1 MQDDDPSKS
10 AWLEALQSFDIDAA
24 ELASFDALLDEQV
37 KTLLQANER
46 PGLSNQSKIEQCF
59 YSTAL
64 PTKAS
69 SYQEYYER
77 LSPALAGTVNTSRA
91 DFVGHMTSALPS
103 FMAVMQKL
111 MASLNQNN
119 VKLETS
125 GYFTDLE
132 RQVLAI
138 LHRCF
143 YGVSVSQDLL
153 NTASTE
159 AAPEVD
165 VQTEY
170 YRQQMHNPKQ
180 AFGVFCSGGTLAN
193 IMALWVARN
202 RLLARFDV
210 ANKGLLGAMS
220 GLAEQGYKGL
230 AVLVSERGHYSLS
243 KAADVLGLG
252 REQLIAISVDDQ
264 HRMDMHAL
272 RSKTAQLKAGGI
284 KILALVGVA
293 GATETGSI
301 DPLMEMAA
309 LAKELGCH
317 FHVDGAWG
325 GAAIFS
331 NTQKEKLAGIELA
344 DSITLD
350 AHKQLYVPMGAGM
363 VLFKDPE
370 AVNAIKH
377 HASYIIRSD
386 SKDLG
391 AYTLEGSRPA
401 MSLLLHA
408 GLHLIGAQGY
418 GALIDHSV
426 NLAGEFARALRASGD
441 FELVLEPELNILSY
455 RFCPAATRVEL
466 EQAMESGDTSRVT
479 SINRKLSEETVAI
492 QIAQAAAHQGFV
504 SRTQLQLPHYGPEP
518 IHVFRIVLA
527 NPHTQLEHLLQIL
540 EEQRFLAVNLP

>member
-1 MQDDDPSKS
+1 MQDDSRS
-10 AWLEALQSFDIDAA
+10 NQTWREALQAFDINA
-24 ELASFDALLDEQV
+24 DALAEFE
-37 KTLLQANER
+37 TLLSQQAKSHLQASER
-46 PGLSNQSKIEQCF
+46 PGLSNQSKVEQCF
-59 YSTAL
+59 YSSEL
-64 PTKAS
+64 PAQAKNFA
-69 SYQEYYER
+69 EYSQ
-77 LSPALAGTVNTSRA
+77 LLGPAISGSVNTARP
-91 DFVGHMTSALPS
+91 DFVGHMTSALPA
-103 FMAVMQKL
+103 FMPPVQKL

-143 YGVSVSQDLL
+143 FASQKGGTDR
-153 NTASTE
+153 A
-159 AAPEVD
+159 VD
-165 VQTEY
+165 DY
-170 YRQQMHNPKQ
+170 YRENMHQPKQ

-202 RLLARFDV
+202 RLLSNYKLAE
-210 ANKGLLGAMS
+210 KGLFGAMS
-220 GLAEQGYKGL
+220 AMAGDGYTGL

-252 REQLIAISVDDQ
+252 RENLVAIEVDDD
-264 HRMDMHAL
+264 HRMDMAAL
-272 RSKTAQLKAGGI
+272 RAKATELQAKGV
-284 KILALVGVA
+284 KVLALVGVA

-301 DPLMEMAA
+301 DPLREMAE
-309 LAKELGCH
+309 LAGELGCH

-331 NTQKEKLAGIELA
+331 SQQRDKLVGIELA

-363 VLFKDPE
+363 VLFREPE

-408 GLHLIGAQGY
+408 GLHLIGAEGY

-426 NLAGEFARALRASGD
+426 NLASEFASLIQESED
-441 FELVLEPELNILSY
+441 FELILEPELNILSY
-455 RFCPAATRVEL
+455 RYCPATEREAL
-466 EQAMESGDTSRVT
+466 EQALEQGDDSLVADL
-479 SINRKLSEETVAI
+479 NQQLSDQTVAI
-492 QIAQAAAHQGFV
+492 QIAQAAGRQGFV
-504 SRTQLQLPHYGPEP
+504 SRTQLHLPHYGPSA
-518 IHVFRIVLA
+518 IHVFRVVLA
-527 NPHTQLEHLLQIL
+527 NPYTRIEHLIQIL
-540 EEQRFLAVNLP
+540 EEQRTIAAKLAQ

>member
-1 MQDDDPSKS
+1 MQDDSLS
-10 AWLEALQSFDIDAA
+10 NQTWLAALQAFDINADALAEFEALLGQQAA
-24 ELASFDALLDEQV
+24 EH
-37 KTLLQANER
+37 LQAPDR
-46 PGLSNQSKIEQCF
+46 PGLSNQNKVEQCF
-59 YSTAL
+59 YSSEVPAMA
-64 PTKAS
+64 KSFA
-69 SYQEYYER
+69 EYSQ
-77 LSPALAGTVNTSRA
+77 LLGPAISGSVNTARP
-91 DFVGHMTSALPS
+91 DFVGHMTSALPA
-103 FMAVMQKL
+103 FMPPVQKL

-143 YGVSVSQDLL
+143 FGSQLAQGDRGVED
-153 NTASTE
+153 
-159 AAPEVD
+159 
-165 VQTEY
+165 Y
-170 YRQQMHNPKQ
+170 YRNNMHSPTQ

-193 IMALWVARN
+193 LMALWVARN
-202 RLLARFDV
+202 RLLASYEL
-210 ANKGLLGAMS
+210 AEKGLFGAMS
-220 GLAEQGYKGL
+220 GMAKDGYTGL

-243 KAADVLGLG
+243 KAADVLGIG
-252 REQLIAISVDDQ
+252 RENLIAIEVDDE
-264 HRMDMHAL
+264 HRMDMRAL
-272 RSKTAQLKAGGI
+272 RRKATALQASGI
-284 KILALVGVA
+284 KVLALVGVA

-301 DPLMEMAA
+301 DPLNEMAEFA
-309 LAKELGCH
+309 QELGCH

-331 NTQKEKLAGIELA
+331 DRQREKLAGIEFA

-363 VLFKDPE
+363 VLFREPE

-408 GLHLIGAQGY
+408 GLHLIGAEGY

-426 NLAGEFARALRASGD
+426 ALASEFARLIRDSED
-441 FELVLEPELNILSY
+441 FELILDPELNILSY
-455 RFCPAATRVEL
+455 RYCPPTERNALRKAITEGDAALIAGLNQR
-466 EQAMESGDTSRVT
+466 
-479 SINRKLSEETVAI
+479 LSDQTVAI
-492 QIAQAAAHQGFV
+492 QIAQAAGTQGFV
-504 SRTQLQLPHYGPEP
+504 SRTQLHLPHYGSKA
-518 IHVFRIVLA
+518 IHVFRVVLA
-527 NPHTQLEHLLQIL
+527 NPYTRIEHLVEIL
-540 EEQRFLAVNLP
+540 EEQRRLAAQLA

>member
-1 MQDDDPSKS
+1 MQDDSLS
-10 AWLEALQSFDIDAA
+10 NQAWLDALQAFDINADALAEFEALLGQQA
-24 ELASFDALLDEQV
+24 
-37 KTLLQANER
+37 KTHLQASER
-46 PGLSNQSKIEQCF
+46 PGLSNQSKVEQYF
-59 YSTAL
+59 YSSDVPATA
-64 PTKAS
+64 KSFA
-69 SYQEYYER
+69 EYSQLLE
-77 LSPALAGTVNTSRA
+77 PAIFGTVNTARP
-91 DFVGHMTSALPS
+91 DFVGHMTSALPA
-103 FMAVMQKL
+103 FMPPVQKL

-143 YGVSVSQDLL
+143 FASQQGSDE
-153 NTASTE
+153 STIE
-159 AAPEVD
+159 
-165 VQTEY
+165 QF
-170 YRQQMHNPKQ
+170 YRDNMHKPKQ

-202 RLLARFDV
+202 RLLAKYQL
-210 ANKGLLGAMS
+210 AEKGVFGAMS
-220 GLAEQGYKGL
+220 AMAADGYTGL

-252 REQLIAISVDDQ
+252 RENLVAIAVDDD
-264 HRMDMHAL
+264 HRMDMAAL
-272 RSKTAQLKAGGI
+272 RAKAAELRAEGI
-284 KILALVGVA
+284 KVLALVGVA

-301 DPLMEMAA
+301 DPLAEMAT
-309 LAKELGCH
+309 LAGELGCH

-331 NTQKEKLAGIELA
+331 ERQRGKLAGIELA
-344 DSITLD
+344 DSVTLD

-363 VLFKDPE
+363 VLFREPE

-408 GLHLIGAQGY
+408 GLHLIGAEGY

-426 NLAGEFARALRASGD
+426 NLATEFAELIRDSED
-441 FELVLEPELNILSY
+441 FELILEPELNILSY
-455 RFCPAATRVEL
+455 RYCPAIQRQLL
-466 EQAMESGDTSRVT
+466 EDAIAKGDAAQIASVNQQLSDQTVT
-479 SINRKLSEETVAI
+479 I
-492 QIAQAAAHQGFV
+492 QIAQAAANQGFV
-504 SRTQLQLPHYGPEP
+504 SRTQLHLPHYGPKA
-518 IHVFRIVLA
+518 IHVFRVVLA
-527 NPHTQLEHLLQIL
+527 NPYTRLEHLAQIL
-540 EEQRFLAVNLP
+540 EEQRRIASDMAF